1 MKKSNILIIL
11 LLVISI
17 FPLIQTVKAI
27 CDPGDSR
34 CILAEQFGL
43 DPSQIPK
50 DREDIQQLYLQ
61 KEWTRL
67 IEKNKFLGPIHQFF
81 TKISWLFIILFHHPY
96 EFSLTLFAI
105 IVLWFLFGTQIAKMF
120 EAGFGLKGIYA
131 FGIGM
136 LGAVILSWVPPNSAG
151 IIEMITSAL
160 LDLIFKQENWWM
172 RTIIVVVIIAVI
184 VLEVRVSKS
193 AEKYI
198 KEQKVKNTQEESKE
212 QVEEIK
218 ALGKEAKKH

>member
-1 MKKSNILIIL
+1 
-11 LLVISI
+11 
-17 FPLIQTVKAI
+17 
-27 CDPGDSR
+27 
-34 CILAEQFGL
+34 
-43 DPSQIPK
+43 
-50 DREDIQQLYLQ
+50 
-61 KEWTRL
+61 
-67 IEKNKFLGPIHQFF
+67 
-81 TKISWLFIILFHHPY
+81 
-96 EFSLTLFAI
+96 
-105 IVLWFLFGTQIAKMF
+105 MF